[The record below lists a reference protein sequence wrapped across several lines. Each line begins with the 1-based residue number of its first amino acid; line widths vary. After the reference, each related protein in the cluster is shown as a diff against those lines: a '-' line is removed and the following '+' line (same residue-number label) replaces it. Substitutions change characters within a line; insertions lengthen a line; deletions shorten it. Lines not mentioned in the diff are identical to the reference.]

1 MAPPPSV
8 PEQWKPLGRTYNTRY
23 FLAADDVMIVLPDQG
38 LRDDGASARVN
49 IDFQTAYARML
60 NRRCS
65 VVVIIDSLTS
75 QDSEARRIYAAGMQP
90 TLFFAAALI
99 VTNPL
104 ARAIG
109 SFFLGITR
117 PAVPTKLFDT
127 VDAATAWCASL
138 RPSPVA
144 TKPMTN

>member
-1 MAPPPSV
+1 MAAPTSV

-23 FLAADDVMIVLPDQG
+23 FLSSDDVVIVLPDQG
-38 LRDDGASARVN
+38 LKDDGASARVN
-49 IDFQTAYARML
+49 IDFQTGYARL
-60 NRRCS
+60 LGRRCA
-65 VVVIIDSLTS
+65 VVVVLDSLTS

-109 SFFLGITR
+109 SFFLGLTR
-117 PAVPTKLFDT
+117 PAVPTKLFES
-127 VDAATAWCASL
+127 VEAATAW
-138 RPSPVA
+138 VA
-144 TKPMTN
+144 TERRAPVVRA